1 MLKILNLDLLKF
13 CNKFLIQNISE
24 MYSNNN
30 QIKKV
35 QIPNNQNQHFQ
46 PHQVQPHYIQ
56 HQQFAQIKAPS
67 TV

>member
-1 MLKILNLDLLKF
+1 MIRYNF
-13 CNKFLIQNISE
+13 CNKSFNSNISE

-46 PHQVQPHYIQ
+46 PHQIPHYIQ
-56 HQQFAQIKAPS
+56 PQQYTQIKAPS